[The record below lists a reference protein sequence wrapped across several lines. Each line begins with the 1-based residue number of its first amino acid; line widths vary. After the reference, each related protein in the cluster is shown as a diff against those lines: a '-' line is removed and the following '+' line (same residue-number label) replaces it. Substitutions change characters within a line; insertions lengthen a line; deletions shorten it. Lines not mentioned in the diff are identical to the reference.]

1 MDSLKGLRI
10 VYMGT
15 PEFAVEP
22 LKALLVNSAEIVG
35 VVTAPDKPAGR
46 GQRILQSPVKQFA
59 QMQNINTLQPFNLK
73 DVGFIE
79 SLKALNADLF
89 IVVAF
94 RMLPKVVWSIP
105 RLGTFNLHASLLPQY
120 RGAAPINWAI
130 MNGESRTG
138 VTTFFIDEKIDTG
151 SVLLQQE
158 EEIYP
163 DDTAGDLHDRL
174 MDVGSELVVRT
185 ALKLYN
191 ESIGATQQHK
201 LMESGEL
208 KPAPKLFKENT
219 RIRWAESSSVL
230 HNFIRGL
237 SPYPAAWTEIV
248 NEEGKST
255 GVKILRAKVSN
266 SANVMP
272 VGSIKTDGKT
282 YLNVSCGKGS
292 IDVLEIQL
300 SGKKALPIG
309 DFLKGFRAIESYK
322 FI

>member
-22 LKALLVNSAEIVG
+22 LRALMVNSANLVG

-46 GQRILQSPVKQFA
+46 GQRIVQSPVKQFA
-59 QMQNINTLQPFNLK
+59 QLHNISILQPFNLK
-73 DVGFIE
+73 DQGFID

-94 RMLPKVVWSIP
+94 RMLPKIVWSIP
-105 RLGTFNLHASLLPQY
+105 KLGTFNLHASLLPQY

-130 MNGESRTG
+130 MNGELRTG
-138 VTTFFIDEKIDTG
+138 VTTFLIDEKIDTG
-151 SVLLQQE
+151 NVLLQQE

-174 MDVGSELVVRT
+174 MGVGAELVVKT
-185 ALKLYN
+185 ALKLYGK
-191 ESIGATQQHK
+191 SIEAIEQHK
-201 LMESGEL
+201 LIEFGEL

-219 RIRWAESSSVL
+219 RIQWAESASVL

-237 SPYPAAWTEIV
+237 SPYPAAWTEMV
-248 NEEGKST
+248 SDDGKT
-255 GVKILRAKVSN
+255 TTAKILRAKVSDI
-266 SANVMP
+266 SIEMP
-272 VGSIKTDGKT
+272 VGIIKTDGKT
-282 YLNVSCGKGS
+282 CLSVSCGKGS
-292 IDVLEIQL
+292 IDILQIQL
-300 SGKKALPIG
+300 SGKKALPID
-309 DFLKGFRAIESYK
+309 DFLKGFRAVESYR